1 MKKLILILSTLV
13 SSVGFSGGEE
23 TPPELP
29 PRNQSPSTDP
39 SSDTFDD
46 FDTVPPPAQ
55 ERAVAE
61 EKKKAVEKK
70 PVEKTVIVRER
81 CSATKQYI
89 EGKCICEKPTCKPKT
104 VEKKVYIQ
112 TPPKTVYV
120 ETPGKTIIKTVE
132 KPVIKYKN
140 VDRVVEKTVERVVEK
155 FIQKHHTLIAFYGR
169 GPDGVAPVLKE
180 RRDTRKEYEFYQ
192 EYGNVWAIQYIYN
205 FTAFD
210 SVPFHASALFITND
224 TKMGGLG
231 FSF

>member
-1 MKKLILILSTLV
+1 MKKLVIIFSMLT
-13 SSVGFSGGEE
+13 SSVGFSGGDEG

-29 PRNQSPSTDP
+29 PRSKTPTTDP

-46 FDTVPPPAQ
+46 FDTVPPSTP
-55 ERAVAE
+55 
-61 EKKKAVEKK
+61 EKKVVEKK
-70 PVEKTVIVRER
+70 VIVREK
-81 CSATKQYI
+81 CEPAKDKQYI
-89 EGKCICEKPTCKPKT
+89 EGKCICEKAPCKPKT

-112 TPPKTVYV
+112 APGKTVYV
-120 ETPGKTIIKTVE
+120 ETPGKTIVKTVE
-132 KPVIKYKN
+132 KPVVKYKN
-140 VDRVVEKTVERVVEK
+140 VDRIVEKTVERVVEK